1 MYFFNF
7 HFIIKNTNKLLEMWE
22 KVFSSAF
29 FFLHHFPSQAPPLQT
44 PSEIKVENEAPLQV
58 DLSSPGSPESS
69 SSMSDDSQDS
79 RVWSKVEHTH
89 THTQS
94 WFYKFTLDFGLFLD
108 QRVSLFLQAMCIF
121 K

>member
-29 FFLHHFPSQAPPLQT
+29 FFFPSKAPPLQT

-89 THTQS
+89 THS
-94 WFYKFTLDFGLFLD
+94 WFYKFTLDFGLFQD
-108 QRVSLFLQAMCIF
+108 QRVSLFLQAMCIS

>member
-1 MYFFNF
+1 MGKGFFIRIF
-7 HFIIKNTNKLLEMWE
+7 
-22 KVFSSAF
+22 F